1 MHFEY
6 IVIKPVGAES
16 AISSTQLKTHS
27 FNTGHIVNAGIL
39 YVLESGLM
47 KILSTTGALLLEK
60 NIAFDISPSTGL
72 IEGEIAS
79 IVSSPNPDD
88 MHVAILTK

>member
-1 MHFEY
+1 M
-6 IVIKPVGAES
+6 
-16 AISSTQLKTHS
+16 Q
-27 FNTGHIVNAGIL
+27 AGIL